1 MRARLVVLAVLA
13 IVSAMGAVARA
24 QSLGEA
30 AAKEKERRA
39 KVNGPAKSFTD
50 ADLQDAAAK
59 RAKEG
64 SPPSAAA
71 SPSPSPGAASPRP
84 AASASPGTASNVAE
98 DGAAAEAAKKA
109 RGAEYKAQLEAVSAQ
124 LKQAEDE
131 LAAAEKDWRMVEDHR
146 VALAS
151 RYDSAKERFET
162 ATRNVDALRRQ
173 RQDIEEAARREGI
186 PPGYYLR

>member
-1 MRARLVVLAVLA
+1 MRARLVILAVLV
-13 IVSAMGAVARA
+13 IVGATGAAARA

-39 KVNGPAKSFTD
+39 KVNGTAKTFTD
-50 ADLQDAAAK
+50 ADLQEAAAK

-64 SPPSAAA
+64 SSPGGAPSPSA
-71 SPSPSPGAASPRP
+71 SPGAASPRP
-84 AASASPGTASNVAE
+84 AASASPGAPSNVPE
-98 DGAAAEAAKKA
+98 DTSATEAARKA
-109 RGAEYKAQLEAVSAQ
+109 RGAEYKAQLEAVNAQ

-162 ATRNVDALRRQ
+162 ATRNVEALRHQ
-173 RQDIEEAARREGI
+173 RLDIEEAARREGI